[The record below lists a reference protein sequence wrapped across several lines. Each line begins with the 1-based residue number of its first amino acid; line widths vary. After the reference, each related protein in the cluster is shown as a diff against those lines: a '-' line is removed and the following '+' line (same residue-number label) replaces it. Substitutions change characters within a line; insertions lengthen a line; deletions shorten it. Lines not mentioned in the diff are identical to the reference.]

1 MTEVLAHA
9 LRVMST
15 LACAVVVIA
24 FGFWASDEGRA
35 ASDGQVALV
44 GASGPGPSTP
54 GTPVTAPASD
64 AKHGGIRGTIE
75 DANAK
80 LISPF
85 DSVAAS
91 EAAWPKHLIPALLAL
106 LAYGLLARLL
116 INYIPQRT

>member
-1 MTEVLAHA
+1 MTELVTRA

-15 LACAVVVIA
+15 LACAVVLVA
-24 FGFWASDEGRA
+24 FALWASDEGRV
-35 ASDGQVALV
+35 ASENQVALA
-44 GASGPGPSTP
+44 GAAGPGPSTA
-54 GTPVTAPASD
+54 GTPPTVPASG
-64 AKHGGIRGTIE
+64 AKHGGIRGAIE

-85 DSVAAS
+85 DGVGAS
-91 EAAWPKHLIPALLAL
+91 EAAWPRHLIPALLAL